1 MAIPFTQYLQPN
13 GAKRA
18 VVIDV
23 DEETEAQAK
32 ILIDK
37 GYHFDVEI
45 LNTGLISLTCEDDE
59 DLISIEICENDASI
73 PNTVRK
79 VIRTAIERI
88 NESENEQ
95 F

>member
-1 MAIPFTQYLQPN
+1 MTIPFTQYLQPD

-18 VVIDV
+18 VVIDM
-23 DEETEAQAK
+23 DEETETQAK

-37 GYHFDVEI
+37 GCHFDVEI

-73 PNTVRK
+73 PHAVRK
-79 VIRTAIERI
+79 VVRTAIERTK
-88 NESENEQ
+88 ESEE
-95 F
+95 